1 MLVEWGES
9 IYTPD
14 FHIFDSFSKSKRY
27 SDISYIFDKMLLFI
41 LLSTASAFHNDD
53 IQGVT
58 VIKDNFPTSQ
68 ANVEFGTGYNT
79 VNLQRTYNSAVQV
92 QRGLKSG
99 GYIECTYR
107 IKLCKSREEFLTS
120 FSGGVSASA
129 SYMGVEG
136 SASVKFLTETKITSL
151 DSVLVASVDAI
162 TDTEIAT
169 EAQYIAA
176 AQNLLDNQEFDKF
189 VETYGTH
196 YLRKVILG
204 GKMVLVM
211 KFSSRSQED
220 KQELD
225 TKLGVSTGTFGAEAE
240 FSAKMQE
247 IRESSSLEVSLYAS
261 GSDTEPPK
269 PDVQACIQY
278 AIDFAKSVLTYSTVR
293 EVEYAGVW
301 TIPGTPDSF
310 KRYLFPLQ
318 AKTDDI
324 VGISVSMMN
333 VHSRLTDMLAQQDSD
348 LAYFTPG
355 AWAKVKELKHQ
366 VQSLRTELQ
375 NEFKTSQVSEFPALI
390 EHFHGQPD
398 LISDQVNEIVARER
412 ELGESVVLRSS
423 GTGKYLST
431 HVNGYPR
438 LDGRAP
444 VSVKFQDISGRT
456 DVTIGGNNFAYI
468 RSVRDPSKALCMGKN
483 DWFVFWSVPNGQTS
497 CMWRLAHATDVN
509 KKNLQYGDR
518 LILYNRYWPS
528 YVMGVSDDRRW
539 VACVADTLAGS
550 RVHQWVVER
559 AH

>member
-1 MLVEWGES
+1 
-9 IYTPD
+9 
-14 FHIFDSFSKSKRY
+14 
-27 SDISYIFDKMLLFI
+27 
-41 LLSTASAFHNDD
+41 
-53 IQGVT
+53 

-92 QRGLKSG
+92 NRGLQAG

-120 FSGGVSASA
+120 FSGGISASA

-169 EAQYIAA
+169 EAQYIPV
-176 AQNLLDNQEFDKF
+176 AQTLLDNKEFDKF

-240 FSAKMQE
+240 FSAKMKE

-269 PDVQACIQY
+269 PDIEACIQY
-278 AIDFAKSVLTYSTVR
+278 AIDFAKSVLTFSTVR

-318 AKTDDI
+318 AKTDEV
-324 VGISVSMMN
+324 VGISVQLLN

-348 LAYFTPG
+348 LAYFTPQ
-355 AWAKVKELKHQ
+355 AWAKVRELKDQ
-366 VQSLRTELQ
+366 VKSLRTSLQ
-375 NEFKTSQVSEFPALI
+375 NQFKTSQVSEFSALI
-390 EHFHGQPD
+390 EEYYGQSQ
-398 LISDQVNEIVARER
+398 LISKQVDDLVAEER
-412 ELGESVVLRSS
+412 ELGESVVLKSA
-423 GTGKYLST
+423 GTNKYLST
-431 HVNGYPR
+431 HVDSYPR

-444 VSVKFQDISGRT
+444 VSVRFEDISGRPE
-456 DVTIGGNNFAYI
+456 VTIGGNHYAYI
-468 RSVRDPSKALCMGKN
+468 RSVREPSRVLCMGKN
-483 DWFVFWSVPNGQTS
+483 DWFVFWGEVGSSACQ
-497 CMWRLAHATDVN
+497 WRLAHSTDVN
-509 KKNLQYGDR
+509 KKRLHYGDR
-518 LILYNRYWPS
+518 LLLYNRYWPS
-528 YVMGVSDDRRW
+528 HLMGVSEDRRW
-539 VACVADTLAGS
+539 VACVADTEAS
-550 RVHQWVVER
+550 NRAHQWVLER
-559 AH
+559 S